1 LQEAVASPLQPSTPV
16 PVSTRS
22 MAEKRARDAK
32 GHGGEDARTSC
43 VISRLVAVSG
53 PARERDRRTPKL
65 VIVSSSSMVLA
76 QAAQDSMQPSLS
88 CYAMHQTQRGAA
100 LASSPS
106 IAKPRSTRDRNS
118 VALRGADLTRGE
130 DPGHQRGRPRH
141 KTMRHWIT
149 SFRLFIGRRDVG
161 S

>member
-1 LQEAVASPLQPSTPV
+1 
-16 PVSTRS
+16 
-22 MAEKRARDAK
+22 MAEKGAKDAN
-32 GHGGEDARTSC
+32 GHGEENARTSG

-53 PARERDRRTPKL
+53 PARERDRRTPKM
-65 VIVSSSSMVLA
+65 VIVSSGSIVLA
-76 QAAQDSMQPSLS
+76 QAAQKSLQPLLS
-88 CYAMHQTQRGAA
+88 CYAMPETQRGAT

-106 IAKPRSTRDRNS
+106 IAKPRSARDRNS

-149 SFRLFIGRRDVG
+149 SFHSFIGRPHVG
-161 S
+161 P